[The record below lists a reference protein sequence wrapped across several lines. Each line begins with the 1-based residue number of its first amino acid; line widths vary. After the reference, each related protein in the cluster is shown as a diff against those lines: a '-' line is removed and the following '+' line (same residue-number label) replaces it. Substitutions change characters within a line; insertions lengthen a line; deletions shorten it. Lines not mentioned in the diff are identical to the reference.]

1 MASGM
6 WVVMAIPAIIAFIF
20 GAWVLYSVMVD
31 VSERDQPAFTAVG
44 PDRVRANIEPG
55 G

>member
-1 MASGM
+1 MAAGM
-6 WVVMAIPAIIAFIF
+6 WIVLVIPAVIALVF

-31 VSERDQPAFTAVG
+31 VSQRDGSAFTVTG